1 MKICPDCEENFAYYI
16 HNKCYDSKSRLV
28 ISMYF
33 GYVAYGR
40 ELFIWDYNMGAN
52 NYLFR
57 LIRPSEPSLLR
68 NFPHREGSLFIVN
81 SFAI

>member
-1 MKICPDCEENFAYYI
+1 
-16 HNKCYDSKSRLV
+16 
-28 ISMYF
+28 MYF

-40 ELFIWDYNMGAN
+40 ELFIWEYNMGAN
-52 NYLFR
+52 NYLSR
-57 LIRPSEPSLLR
+57 LIRPFEPSLLR